1 MPLLLRVGAM
11 AASTND
17 RVGTNALLSMIG
29 DWSVG
34 GAGPLHRRLA
44 DAIRQA
50 AETGVLPPGSVLPA
64 ERALARALIVSRSTV
79 TAALNDLKADG
90 VLEARQGSGTRVVGR
105 PPEGPPGAT
114 VLPGILSVPSRS
126 EPGVID
132 LAASTPADARALPT
146 VDVDLDSLLRAGPRH
161 GYTPEGLPALRDA
174 VAERLTLGGLPTS
187 LDEVLITN
195 GAQHGLAL
203 AFTMLSSENDPIL
216 VDEPTYPGMIDL
228 LASRGLQAIG
238 LPRRAGGIDVAA
250 LRRLVDKHAIR
261 VAYLQTSVHN
271 PTGLIADDW
280 EFRALAKTCDD
291 LDLTVI
297 EDMVLADLRYDGSE
311 PAPIA
316 ARVRKAN
323 VLAIGS
329 ISKLGWGGL
338 RIGWMRA
345 SASAMERLVRT
356 RLTDDL
362 GSSIPSQVIAAGV
375 LANFDRVAGLRR
387 TTLAER
393 AALAQTTIAEAVP
406 EWSVHPPAGGLSL
419 WVQLHHPVAEQL
431 SQEAIRAG
439 VTVATGV
446 SASVDASY
454 ADHIRLCFDRPE
466 AQLVEGLRRLA
477 VAWRSLDLEPERQA
491 KS

>member
-1 MPLLLRVGAM
+1 M
-11 AASTND
+11 ASVTKD
-17 RVGTNALLSMIG
+17 RVGTNALITMIG
-29 DWSVG
+29 DWSAG

-64 ERALARALIVSRSTV
+64 ERGLARALIVSRSTV
-79 TAALNDLKADG
+79 TAAMNDLKADG
-90 VLEARQGSGTRVVGR
+90 VIEAKQGSGTRVVGK
-105 PPEGPPGAT
+105 PPAGPPGAT
-114 VLPGILSVPSRS
+114 RLPGILSVPSRS

-203 AFTMLSSENDPIL
+203 AFTLLSSENDPIL

-228 LASRGLQAIG
+228 LASRGLNAIG
-238 LPRRAGGIDVAA
+238 LPRRSGGIDVAE
-250 LRRLVDKHAIR
+250 LRRLVTKHDIK

-271 PTGLIADDW
+271 PTGLIAEDW

-316 ARVRKAN
+316 ARVRTAN

-345 SASAMERLVRT
+345 SNTVMERLVRT

-375 LANFDRVAGLRR
+375 LANFDRVAALRR
-387 TTLAER
+387 STLRMR
-393 AALAQTTIAEAVP
+393 ADLAADTIAEALP
-406 EWSVHPPAGGLSL
+406 EWSVHAPAGGLSL
-419 WVQLHHPVAEQL
+419 WVQLPEAVAERLAQAAL
-431 SQEAIRAG
+431 QAG
-439 VTVATGV
+439 VMVATGV
-446 SASVDASY
+446 SASVDGGY
-454 ADHIRLCFDRPE
+454 TDHIRLCFDRPE
-466 AQLVEGLRRLA
+466 AQLIEGLKRLA
-477 VAWRSLDLEPERQA
+477 SAWHSVNPTSALA
-491 KS
+491 GA

>member
-1 MPLLLRVGAM
+1 MT
-11 AASTND
+11 ASAKD
-17 RVGTNALLSMIG
+17 RVGTNALLTMIG
-29 DWSVG
+29 DWSAG

-50 AETGVLPPGSVLPA
+50 AETGVLPPGSILPA
-64 ERALARALIVSRSTV
+64 ERGLARALIVSRSTV
-79 TAALNDLKADG
+79 TAALNDLKAEG
-90 VLEARQGSGTRVVGR
+90 VLEARQGSGTRVVGP

-114 VLPGILSVPSRS
+114 VLPGILSVPSRN

-174 VAERLTLGGLPTS
+174 VAERLTLGGLPTD

-203 AFTMLSSENDPIL
+203 AFTTLSSADDPIL

-228 LASRGLQAIG
+228 LASRGLKAIG
-238 LPRRAGGIDVAA
+238 LPRRSGGIDVAA
-250 LRRLVDKHAIR
+250 LRTLVSEHRIR

-271 PTGLIADDW
+271 PTGMVAEDW
-280 EFRALAKTCDD
+280 EFRALAKACDD
-291 LDLTVI
+291 LDLSVI
-297 EDMVLADLRYDGSE
+297 EDMVLADLRYDGSQ

-316 ARVRKAN
+316 ARVRRAN

-345 SASAMERLVRT
+345 SSASMERLVRT

-375 LANFDRVAGLRR
+375 LANFDRVAAVRR
-387 TTLAER
+387 STLNER
-393 AALAQTTIAEAVP
+393 ADLAQKTIANDIP

-419 WVQLHHPVAEQL
+419 WVDLHQPLGEQL
-431 SQEAIRAG
+431 AQAAAREG
-439 VTVATGV
+439 VSIATGV
-446 SASVDASY
+446 SASVDGGY

-477 VAWRSLDLEPERQA
+477 VAWRSLAR
-491 KS
+491 